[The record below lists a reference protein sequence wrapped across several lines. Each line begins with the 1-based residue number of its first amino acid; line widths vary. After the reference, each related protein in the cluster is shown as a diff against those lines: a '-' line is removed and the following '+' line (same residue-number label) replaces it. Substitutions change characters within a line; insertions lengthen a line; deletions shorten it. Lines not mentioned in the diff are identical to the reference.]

1 MTPRPRGGPHDWVR
15 QTSQSFEITILES
28 FFEWIDEMKR
38 SPTPTPEND
47 DEYENIEINYEAERQ
62 AR

>member
-1 MTPRPRGGPHDWVR
+1 
-15 QTSQSFEITILES
+15 
-28 FFEWIDEMKR
+28 MKR

-47 DEYENIEINYEAERQ
+47 DEYENREINYEAERQ